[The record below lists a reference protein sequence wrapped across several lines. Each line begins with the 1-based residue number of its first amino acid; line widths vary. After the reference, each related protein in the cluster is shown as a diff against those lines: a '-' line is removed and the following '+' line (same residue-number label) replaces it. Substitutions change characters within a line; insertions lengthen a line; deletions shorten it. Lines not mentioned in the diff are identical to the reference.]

1 MIVRVLGID
10 PGSHTTGWGVVDMEG
25 SRLRWLQSGVI
36 ETSGGSLAERLAQ
49 IYGGVSQVI
58 ASSRPEAAALE
69 SVFSHRN
76 PRSAILLGH
85 ARGAALA
92 ACGVAGLSAAE
103 YAPTR
108 VKLAVS
114 GYGRADKTQV
124 QRMVRRL
131 LGLDSPLLPDEA
143 DALAV
148 SICHSLEARLGA
160 RTGLSSLGSQRER
173 RA

>member
-1 MIVRVLGID
+1 MRVLGID
-10 PGSHTTGWGVVDMEG
+10 PGSRRTGWGIVDLEG
-25 SRLRWLQSGVI
+25 ARLQRVRSGVI
-36 ETSGGSLAERLAQ
+36 RASQPSLVEKLAHIHDAISEIIAESTPDE
-49 IYGGVSQVI
+49 V
-58 ASSRPEAAALE
+58 ALE
-69 SVFSHRN
+69 AVFSHRN

-92 ACGVAGLSAAE
+92 ACGGAGLQAAE

-114 GYGRADKTQV
+114 GYGHADKAQV
-124 QRMVRRL
+124 QHMVRRL
-131 LGLDSPLLPDEA
+131 LNLDALPVPDEA

-148 SICHSLEARLGA
+148 SICHSLSVRLSARATAAAA
-160 RTGLSSLGSQRER
+160 REQREP

>member
-1 MIVRVLGID
+1 VIVRVLGID
-10 PGSHTTGWGVVDMEG
+10 PGSHKTGWGLVDLEG
-25 SRLRWLQSGVI
+25 SRLRRFRSGVI
-36 ETSGGSLAERLAQ
+36 DATGGSLAERLAQ
-49 IYGGVSQVI
+49 IYGGVSQII
-58 ASSRPEAAALE
+58 ASSSPEAAALE

-114 GYGRADKTQV
+114 GYGRADKAQV
-124 QRMVRRL
+124 QRMVERL
-131 LGLDSPLLPDEA
+131 LGLESPLPSDEA

-148 SICHSLEARLGA
+148 SICHSLEGRLGA
-160 RTGLSSLGSQRER
+160 RTGLPAVRIRREP